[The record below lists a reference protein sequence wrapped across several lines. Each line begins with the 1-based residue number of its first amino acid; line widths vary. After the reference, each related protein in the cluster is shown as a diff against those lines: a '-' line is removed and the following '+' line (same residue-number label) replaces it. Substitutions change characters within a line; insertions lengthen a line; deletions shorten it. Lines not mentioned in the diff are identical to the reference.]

1 MTCITLHPTRHAARC
16 ICVDSGIQTA
26 SPERGGN
33 AAPRQLGSENAE
45 EPIMA
50 DVSFYGHGYCGDC
63 DETWEFEPVPD
74 GTILE
79 SDHECA
85 VENAD
90 A

>member
-1 MTCITLHPTRHAARC
+1 
-16 ICVDSGIQTA
+16 
-26 SPERGGN
+26 
-33 AAPRQLGSENAE
+33 
-45 EPIMA
+45 MA